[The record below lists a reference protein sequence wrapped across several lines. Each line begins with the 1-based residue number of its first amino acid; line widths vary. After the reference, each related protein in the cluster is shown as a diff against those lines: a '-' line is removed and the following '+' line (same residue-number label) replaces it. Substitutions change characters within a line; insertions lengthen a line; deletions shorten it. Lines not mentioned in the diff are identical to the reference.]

1 MRNLSKVLG
10 LIATVFGAVF
20 LSAGMVF
27 ASAHG
32 SADPAL
38 LVAADISS
46 TTAIANIKLA
56 GLLMIAITLATL
68 GIKVARRML
77 S

>member
-1 MRNLSKVLG
+1 MRKNLTKSG
-10 LIATVFGAVF
+10 LVAMALGAVV
-20 LSAGMVF
+20 LSAGTAF
-27 ASAHG
+27 AA
-32 SADPAL
+32 ADPAL

-56 GLLMIAITLATL
+56 GLLMIGVTLATL